1 MQCHPDAA
9 HVEGSMMTAQ
19 QRKAMLFI
27 EAEVV
32 RGGIAP
38 TVKELAAHM
47 RYRSMN
53 HAHKLLLGLEER
65 GFIRRLPHRAR
76 AIEVLKPVSR
86 FAYLRFDE
94 TAKELRPC
102 AFPQKETAQR

>member
-1 MQCHPDAA
+1 
-9 HVEGSMMTAQ
+9 MMTAQ

-27 EAEVV
+27 EAEVA

-38 TVKELAAHM
+38 SVKELAAHM

-76 AIEVLKPVSR
+76 AIEVVRPVSR
-86 FAYLRFDE
+86 FAFHRFDDE
-94 TAKELRPC
+94 SKALRPS